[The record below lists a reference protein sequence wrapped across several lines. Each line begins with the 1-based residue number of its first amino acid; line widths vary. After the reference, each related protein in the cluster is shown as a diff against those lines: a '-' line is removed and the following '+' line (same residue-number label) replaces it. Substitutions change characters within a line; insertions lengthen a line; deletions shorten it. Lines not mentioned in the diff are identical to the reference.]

1 MRCRA
6 SQPIMA
12 GSTRAVSSPPPETS
26 LLARSCSKAECER
39 YFVFGESL
47 RCASGP
53 LREDSEVA
61 RKAPRAFRRALDS
74 TCTRTVAQRDYV
86 PDDNAAFLEFHLRF
100 KSGLRKAGIPE
111 Q

>member
-12 GSTRAVSSPPPETS
+12 RSTRAVSSPPPETS
-26 LLARSCSKAECER
+26 LLARACSKAERER
-39 YFVFGESL
+39 CFVFGESL

-53 LREDSEVA
+53 QREDSEVA
-61 RKAPRAFRRALDS
+61 RKALRAFRRALDS
-74 TCTRTVAQRDYV
+74 ARTVAQWDYI

-100 KSGLRKAGIPE
+100 KSGLRKAGMPE